1 LHTWLDRDGALV
13 VADSVNNFV
22 VRATRQL
29 NASLAGAVIA

>member
-13 VADSVNNFV
+13 VADSANNFV

>member
-1 LHTWLDRDGALV
+1 LHTWLVRDGTLV
-13 VADSVNNFV
+13 VADSVNNFI